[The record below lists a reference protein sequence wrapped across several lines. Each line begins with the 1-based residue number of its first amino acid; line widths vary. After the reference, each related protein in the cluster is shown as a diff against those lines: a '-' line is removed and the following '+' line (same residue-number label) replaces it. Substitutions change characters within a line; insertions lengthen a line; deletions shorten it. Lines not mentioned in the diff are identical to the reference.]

1 MTVTKTDMASITIPD
16 EYGYIIAVLPLTFI
30 VFFFLA
36 EMVVYAR
43 KKFDVPYPTMY
54 SEKSKQFNCYQRA
67 HQNALETLPFFIVF
81 LLLGGLQYPVAS
93 SIAGVVWC
101 VGRLIYAVGYYTGGK
116 MKENKVRNGGG
127 VMFFEFTH
135 IMHSH
140 KRIDSSHKFS

>member
-16 EYGYIIAVLPLTFI
+16 EYGYVIAVLPLTFI

-101 VGRLIYAVGYYTGGK
+101 VGRLIYAVGYYTGDAGK
-116 MKENKVRNGGG
+116 RAPGSILGFLALFVLFGSTISLALH
-127 VMFFEFTH
+127 VLHFL
-135 IMHSH
+135 
-140 KRIDSSHKFS
+140 